1 MYLVAIA
8 WIYVVLMMAIAEA
21 TASNGTVLGAVVTF
35 FLYGVLPTVILLYI
49 MGTPM
54 RRKALRSKEHAELEA
69 LRAQAA
75 ASSQPNA
82 GGEASTDAVA
92 TVREK
97 A

>member
-21 TASNGTVLGAVVTF
+21 TASNGTILGAIVTF
-35 FLYGVLPTVILLYI
+35 FLYGVLPTVILMYI

-54 RRKALRSKEHAELEA
+54 RRKALRAQEQAELAA
-69 LRAQAA
+69 LRAQVA
-75 ASSQPNA
+75 ASGQPDA
-82 GGEASTDAVA
+82 GSETPADAVT

-97 A
+97 F

>member
-21 TASNGTVLGAVVTF
+21 TASNGTVLGAIITF
-35 FLYGVLPTVILLYI
+35 FLYGVLPTVILMYI

-54 RRKALRSKEHAELEA
+54 RRKSIRAKEQAELEA
-69 LRAQAA
+69 LRAQVA
-75 ASSQPNA
+75 ASSEPNT
-82 GGEASTDAVA
+82 GGEAPTDPIPA
-92 TVREK
+92 VREK